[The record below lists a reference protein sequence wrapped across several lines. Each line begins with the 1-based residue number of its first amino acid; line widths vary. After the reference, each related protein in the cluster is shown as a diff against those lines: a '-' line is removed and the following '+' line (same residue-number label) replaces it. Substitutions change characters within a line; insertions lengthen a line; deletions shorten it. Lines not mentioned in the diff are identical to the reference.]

1 MLFLLL
7 EVAGQQYAV
16 EASRVVEVLPL
27 VQVTVIPRAPT
38 EVAGLFS
45 YRGRPVPLV
54 DLRRLTLRRPARPKF
69 STRIILVTDRA
80 DGSDHLIGIIA
91 ERVTETTRRDPDDF
105 REAGFANPAT
115 PYLGGVASTAEG
127 LVQQLDVQR
136 LLPPA
141 TRDMLFAQAPSS
153 GRPAAPKA
161 GQEDPVAREAER
173 CRLLEAEPR

>member
-27 VQVTVIPRAPT
+27 MQVTVIPRAPT

-45 YRGRPVPLV
+45 YRGRPVPLI

-80 DGSDHLIGIIA
+80 DDGSDHLIGIIA
-91 ERVTETTRRDPDDF
+91 ERVTETTHRDPADF
-105 REAGFANPAT
+105 REAGFSNPAT
-115 PYLGGVASTAEG
+115 PYLGGVATTAEG
-127 LVQQLDVQR
+127 LVQRLDVRR

-141 TRDMLFAQAPSS
+141 TRDMLFAEASPAPTS
-153 GRPAAPKA
+153 
-161 GQEDPVAREAER
+161 
-173 CRLLEAEPR
+173 